1 MTETIAAPQ
10 RTHPTMRDVP
20 FARKEIVRV
29 GFAGTGGRAN
39 GLLHNLLGVD
49 GTQVVAVQDLTQE
62 RTARAIERIE
72 KAGQPAP
79 AVYHGEAGFDQLC
92 AHDDIDLLYIAT
104 PWDLHVPM
112 AVAAM
117 ESGKAVAVEVPAA
130 TTLEG
135 CWQLVETS
143 ERTRQHCVLLE
154 NCCYGQSEMLV
165 LNLVRAGVFG
175 DLTHAE
181 CAYIHDL
188 RSILLADHGEGLWRR
203 QPHIDRD
210 GNLYPTHGLGPV
222 AQYLGI
228 HSGDRFDYLVSVSS
242 RERALTEYRDRTL
255 ASDDPRRAESY
266 RCGDMNTSIIKT
278 VRGRTIVL
286 QHDVVS
292 PRPYDR
298 LNSIS
303 GTLGAFQ
310 DYPPRI
316 YIDGKGG
323 HDWQSIDDY
332 KAEYEHPLW
341 KQLGEIAREKGG
353 HGGMDFL
360 LNYRLIQCFHEG
372 LPPDINVY
380 DTAAWC
386 APSPLSELSVARG
399 SAPVSFP
406 DFTRGHW
413 E

>member
-1 MTETIAAPQ
+1 
-10 RTHPTMRDVP
+10 MRGIP
-20 FARKEIVRV
+20 FERKEIVRV
-29 GFAGTGGRAN
+29 AFAGTGGRAN
-39 GLLHNLLGVD
+39 GLLHNLLGVE
-49 GTQVVAVQDLTQE
+49 GIQVVAVQDLTAE
-62 RTARAIERIE
+62 RTARALERIE

-79 AVYHGEAGFDQLC
+79 AVYHGEDGFERLC
-92 AHDDIDLLYIAT
+92 RERDDIDLLYIAT

-112 AVAAM
+112 AVAGM
-117 ESGKAVAVEVPAA
+117 EAGMAVAVEVPAA

-143 ERTRQHCVLLE
+143 ERTRRHCVLLE

-165 LNLVRAGVFG
+165 LNLVRAGIFG

-188 RSILLADHGEGLWRR
+188 RSVLLADHGEGLWRR

-242 RERALTEYRDRTL
+242 RERALTEYRDRTI
-255 ASDDPRRAESY
+255 AEGDPRRAESY

-278 VRGRTIVL
+278 IRGRTIVL

-303 GTLGAFQ
+303 GTRGAFQ

-316 YIDGKGG
+316 YIDGAES
-323 HDWQSIDDY
+323 HSWQPVDEY

-341 KQLGEIAREKGG
+341 KELGEMAREKGG

-360 LNYRLIQCFHEG
+360 LNYRLIQCFHQG
-372 LPPDINVY
+372 LPPDIDVY

-386 APSPLSELSVARG
+386 APGPLSDLSVAQG
-399 SAPVSFP
+399 SAPVIFP